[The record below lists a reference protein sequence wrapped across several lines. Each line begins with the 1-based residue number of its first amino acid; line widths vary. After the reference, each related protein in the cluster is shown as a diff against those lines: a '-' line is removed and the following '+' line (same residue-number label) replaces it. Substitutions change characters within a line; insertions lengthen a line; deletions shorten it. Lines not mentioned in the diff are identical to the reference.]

1 MENYKIKTPK
11 KTIKDFKKVFDNELQ
26 KNLNSPYNYTREN
39 ATKSTLHYCYGYFQK
54 DNTNIFKIIEI
65 ILKAL

>member
-1 MENYKIKTPK
+1 MENYKIKK
-11 KTIKDFKKVFDNELQ
+11 KTIKDFKKVFDKELQ
-26 KNLNSPYNYTREN
+26 ENLNSPYEHTREN
-39 ATKSTLHYCYGYFQK
+39 ATKLALAYCFGYFQS